1 MLKYIDVLIGLAVVM
16 VAASMSVTVLTQ
28 AATNLWKSRGKEL
41 KRGIMD
47 LLQQINPDFA
57 PNITDAIA
65 TAVLTHPLIREGQK
79 DLGTVIHREELT
91 KLLLELATVD
101 TPQKLDDAV
110 RIPLKDALTKN
121 GIANPEQTIKNIRMT
136 ALQLEQEHPEL
147 ASNVRHGMAIVQE
160 AKSEFVAKL
169 NGWFDQTIDRVSSRF
184 TFHARYVT
192 LLNACIVAL
201 FLQLDTIAILNRLAV
216 DDTLRAATVE
226 QAKVLV
232 AQNQDP
238 KYAELLKQN
247 PLLWIPQTAG
257 DWAQHWNWNH
267 LPGLIVTM
275 LLLNLG
281 APFWFNALK
290 NLLQLRSLV
299 AQKDDAQR
307 IERQTTQTVKPL
319 ANAHGSE
326 TGP

>member
-28 AATNLWKSRGKEL
+28 AVTNLRKSRGKEL
-41 KRGIMD
+41 KRGIID
-47 LLQQINPDFA
+47 LLQQINPSFA
-57 PNITDAIA
+57 PKIADAIT

-101 TPQKLDDAV
+101 TPQKLDDTI
-110 RIPLKDALTKN
+110 RLPLREALAKN
-121 GIANPEQTIKNIRMT
+121 GITNPEQTIQNIRMT
-136 ALQLEQEHPEL
+136 ALQLEQSHPEL
-147 ASNVRHGMAIVQE
+147 ANNVRHGMAIVQE
-160 AKSEFVAKL
+160 AKTEFVAKL

-192 LLNACIVAL
+192 LFNACLVAL
-201 FLQLDTIAILNRLAV
+201 FLQLDTLAILNRLAV

-226 QAKVLV
+226 QAKALV
-232 AQNQDP
+232 AQGQDP
-238 KYAELLKQN
+238 KYAEFLKEN

-257 DWAQHWNWNH
+257 EWTQHWNWNH

-290 NLLQLRSLV
+290 NLLQLRSVV

-307 IERQTTQTVKPL
+307 LARQTTQEVSP
-319 ANAHGSE
+319 AVRV
-326 TGP
+326 P